1 MYFKVLDAL
10 DNLFFGWVLTGGLL
24 SMGGPFFKPILKIE
38 IKLYFMNCSFQGHLE
53 IEQFIKCIFV

>member
-1 MYFKVLDAL
+1 
-10 DNLFFGWVLTGGLL
+10 
-24 SMGGPFFKPILKIE
+24 MGGPFFKPILKIE